1 MSAGDSLFSSSAGTL
16 AVVALILSLLALAGV
31 MFLLARQQ
39 RLLGQYQHLMTGT
52 SGGNLE
58 TVLQDHI
65 SRVNDVA
72 GRVVARHSRVH
83 TFRGGV
89 LTVALASAALR
100 QELEVFQ
107 RSELLAAL
115 RERVRGVRVEDLRFT
130 IM

>member
-1 MSAGDSLFSSSAGTL
+1 LSERGGEPEP
-16 AVVALILSLLALAGV
+16 VGEILD
-31 MFLLARQQ
+31 
-39 RLLGQYQHLMTGT
+39 RLLRE
-52 SGGNLE
+52 NRILE
-58 TVLQDHI
+58 QESQTELVKAW
-65 SRVNDVA
+65 NDVA